1 MSIDRAIRT
10 VLQKYATFSGRASR
24 SEYWFWILAFWIGW
38 YIIIAFTHLFYI
50 YDIGLL
56 VPTLAVGVRRLHDTN
71 HSGWWLVVP
80 LVDLFLLIS
89 PPVEPNRFG
98 GGAQEPM
105 TPTYTPGPMNTT
117 PTASPP
123 PLLPSCNPGNSA
135 GTAKVQTCPSCGTER
150 QVGQNFCQS
159 CGTKFD

>member
-1 MSIDRAIRT
+1 VSIDRAIRT

-38 YIIIAFTHLFYI
+38 YIVVAFTRIYPIYELGLF
-50 YDIGLL
+50 
-56 VPTLAVGVRRLHDTN
+56 VPTLAVGVRRLHDSN
-71 HSGWWLVVP
+71 HSGWWLLVP

-98 GGAQEPM
+98 GDAQESM
-105 TPTYTPGPMNTT
+105 TPTYAPGPMITT
-117 PTASPP
+117 PTSS
-123 PLLPSCNPGNSA
+123 PLLPPSSSPGDSA

-150 QVGQNFCQS
+150 QEGQNFCQS